1 MWAHDQ
7 TPPIYLALHCAYFWH
22 LYITC
27 CTYSNDMQD
36 SVPYVLSDPLSFML
50 CTYESTQVDSVWMCC
65 PLCQHDCRLLR
76 AIATF
81 SKLFFRVLAVTGML
95 VLPRKASS
103 TAGTF
108 LFVCFSGLVLK
119 VGTHQV
125 FFFFLSRQAERK
137 VYVRVSKLFYEE
149 CNQDLWFAQF
159 LPFANLLR
167 KSMCVFYAMQT
178 CVGVLPRRQ
187 YCKLLS
193 AHLWWLCTDV
203 SLLRIVSRLGFN
215 HAQFLTCAFFCSKWC
230 RDRFGEKLVD
240 SLGFSLSLPL
250 PKACRPSRRYYWHF
264 VFQVGSELVSQSHFS
279 DATQKAHDFVQHS
292 IALVS
297 FAIKVWQ
304 NKEQFITK

>member
-36 SVPYVLSDPLSFML
+36 SVPYVLSDPLSFVL

-65 PLCQHDCRLLR
+65 PLCQHDCRLLP

-108 LFVCFSGLVLK
+108 LFVCFSGLVLQ

-125 FFFFLSRQAERK
+125 FFFSFWAVKQNE
-137 VYVRVSKLFYEE
+137 
-149 CNQDLWFAQF
+149 
-159 LPFANLLR
+159 
-167 KSMCVFYAMQT
+167 KSMCVWVNYSTKNVIKTCGLHNFFPLQTFCAKVCVCSMQ
-178 CVGVLPRRQ
+178 
-187 YCKLLS
+187 CKLVSGSFLAVNIVNFFQHTS
-193 AHLWWLCTDV
+193 DDYAQTFLCYA
-203 SLLRIVSRLGFN
+203 SLAGLDLTMRSFWHVPFFARNDAEIVLERNS
-215 HAQFLTCAFFCSKWC
+215 
-230 RDRFGEKLVD
+230 
-240 SLGFSLSLPL
+240 
-250 PKACRPSRRYYWHF
+250 
-264 VFQVGSELVSQSHFS
+264 
-279 DATQKAHDFVQHS
+279 
-292 IALVS
+292 
-297 FAIKVWQ
+297 
-304 NKEQFITK
+304 